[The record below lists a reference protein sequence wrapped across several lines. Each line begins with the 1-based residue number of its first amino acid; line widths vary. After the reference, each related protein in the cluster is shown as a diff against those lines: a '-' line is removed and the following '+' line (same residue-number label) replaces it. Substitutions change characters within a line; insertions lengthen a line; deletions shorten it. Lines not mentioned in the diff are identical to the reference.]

1 MPTALP
7 SCLDS
12 IKGIHMNTDC
22 EEGLSLRKQFE
33 FRLKEW
39 GWFDAYERA
48 LEIMPVGSRKVHEFQ
63 QEARE
68 AHSELVKSRHA
79 YVQHMANCLVCS
91 GKLIVSDAV
100 PTIREKLK
108 RSLSH
113 LN

>member
-1 MPTALP
+1 
-7 SCLDS
+7 
-12 IKGIHMNTDC
+12 MNTDC

-68 AHSELVKSRHA
+68 ANSELVKSLHA

-91 GKLIVSDAV
+91 GKLIVPDAG
-100 PTIREKLK
+100 PTIRAKLK
-108 RSLSH
+108 KSSSH

>member
-1 MPTALP
+1 
-7 SCLDS
+7 
-12 IKGIHMNTDC
+12 MNTDC

-63 QEARE
+63 HEARD

-79 YVQHMANCLVCS
+79 YVLHMANCLVCS

-100 PTIREKLK
+100 STIREKLK